1 MLLLLLLG
9 VSLRLIWCLY
19 KYASAQKIKFS
30 INNVIVRV
38 RFRFIWCL
46 YKHVTAQKM
55 KFSIEDFLRLL
66 DLKIDHE
73 IPRNMCKISE
83 GNLLL

>member
-1 MLLLLLLG
+1 MLLLLLLE

-19 KYASAQKIKFS
+19 KYVSAQKIKFS

-55 KFSIEDFLRLL
+55 KFSIEDFFSKCDQIRNE
-66 DLKIDHE
+66 KIHFLCSVLFRIAE
-73 IPRNMCKISE
+73 
-83 GNLLL
+83 